1 MPSGARN
8 EFGIRNSSTL
18 CGSFMLA
25 IAALLSCCAPPASTP
40 MSGPIDVMVSPWGPF
55 ARQCDSTRVSYDT
68 MYRSGRPG
76 LFEVASVYKTCAGFV
91 AMPLDGNAVQITAS
105 VDKIDQT
112 SSPLVLRILRTP
124 EGIARAAAPGDTGLL
139 AQGSDAQDAARVL
152 ASEIGLTAR
161 QVIGP
166 NDIVALPVPLSLPF
180 PVDIEL
186 SCRPDGGHRDR
197 DRDTLVLSCTF
208 DQNVRTPRLDAR
220 VRLAG
225 VEEIDIQT
233 GIRLSSVLTGG
244 LNGRIQLGDR
254 NGAWHSADD
263 RLLYRRNSHAARLC
277 ATEKYS

>member
-1 MPSGARN
+1 
-8 EFGIRNSSTL
+8 
-18 CGSFMLA
+18 
-25 IAALLSCCAPPASTP
+25 
-40 MSGPIDVMVSPWGPF
+40 
-55 ARQCDSTRVSYDT
+55 
-68 MYRSGRPG
+68 
-76 LFEVASVYKTCAGFV
+76 
-91 AMPLDGNAVQITAS
+91 
-105 VDKIDQT
+105 
-112 SSPLVLRILRTP
+112 
-124 EGIARAAAPGDTGLL
+124 
-139 AQGSDAQDAARVL
+139 VL

-166 NDIVALPVPLSLPF
+166 NDIVALPVRLSLPF

-263 RLLYRRNSHAARLC
+263 RLLYRRNSHAARYSPVTDPRTHRNNPLLSHPIYARQRNILEEEILPLPC
-277 ATEKYS
+277 PSIRFPPRLRVTVHITREWLATIVMSKPARRTNVP